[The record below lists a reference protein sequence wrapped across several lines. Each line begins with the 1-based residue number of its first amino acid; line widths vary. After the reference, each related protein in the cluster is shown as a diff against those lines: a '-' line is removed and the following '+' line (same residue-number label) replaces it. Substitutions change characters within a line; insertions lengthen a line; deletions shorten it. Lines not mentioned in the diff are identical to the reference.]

1 MGLCPWFG
9 LSPSTSS
16 AKGRT
21 RGRAPF
27 SSLPFRRGVASPHIR
42 RQSRVA
48 GPRRPLHEGPRSW
61 WLQNDAP
68 ASCSDLQAPRISND
82 STLKV
87 NFRSILSGRVRCRR
101 QSRVAGPRRPL
112 HEGPRF
118 WWLQNDAPASGSD
131 LQAPRISNDSTLKV
145 NFRSILSGRGRC
157 WRWCRS
163 RLRNPS
169 NFRSCRSRR
178 WNCSSHLSRFQF
190 RCCPLSCHS
199 SNCRFRLLNY
209 QFRRRSN
216 RRFRLHLRRLSC
228 RFQCCPFRFPCCPFR
243 FPCCPFRFPCCPFR
257 FPCCCPC
264 R

>member
-1 MGLCPWFG
+1 MGLCPWYG

-48 GPRRPLHEGPRSW
+48 GPRRPLHEGPRFW

-87 NFRSILSGRVRCRR
+87 NFRSILSGRVRC
-101 QSRVAGPRRPL
+101 
-112 HEGPRF
+112 
-118 WWLQNDAPASGSD
+118 W
-131 LQAPRISNDSTLKV
+131 
-145 NFRSILSGRGRC
+145 C
-157 WRWCRS
+157 WCRS

-228 RFQCCPFRFPCCPFR
+228 RFQCCCPFR
-243 FPCCPFRFPCCPFR
+243 FQ
-257 FPCCCPC
+257 CCCPC